1 MRANLATTMLLL
13 ATASVAAEDIYDAV
27 FVSNKA
33 ACDRAAEAEFGQV
46 LFDLQATVLIPRHGI
61 WSGGELVC
69 TMRNLDTDVSP
80 IADTPADLELYGTAR
95 CHGYDLDFIDQVV
108 VSGFAQGINA
118 ENGDDGVD
126 HPPGEKVQ
134 LYSMR
139 ADLRAPDVPDYDKY
153 AGIYTRC
160 DGLTLEDVAWPE

>member
-1 MRANLATTMLLL
+1 MRMALATAMALL

-27 FVSNKA
+27 FVSDPA
-33 ACDRAAEAEFGQV
+33 VCERAGEADFAQV
-46 LFDLQATVLIPRHGI
+46 LFELQATVLIPRHGI

-69 TMRNLDTDVSP
+69 TTRNFDTGLSP
-80 IADTPADLELYGTAR
+80 LADGPDDIELYATAR
-95 CHGYDLDFIDQVV
+95 CHAYDLDFIDQIV
-108 VSGFAQGINA
+108 VSGFAQQVNA
-118 ENGDDGVD
+118 ENGDDGID

>member
-1 MRANLATTMLLL
+1 MRTALATAILLL
-13 ATASVAAEDIYDAV
+13 AAGSVAADDIYDAV
-27 FVSNKA
+27 FVSDPA
-33 ACDRAAEAEFGQV
+33 ACERAGEADFGQV

-69 TMRNLDTDVSP
+69 TMRNIETDLSP
-80 IADTPADLELYGTAR
+80 IADTPADIELYATAR

-118 ENGDDGVD
+118 ANGDDGID
-126 HPPGEKVQ
+126 HPAGEKVQ

-153 AGIYTRC
+153 AGIYSRC